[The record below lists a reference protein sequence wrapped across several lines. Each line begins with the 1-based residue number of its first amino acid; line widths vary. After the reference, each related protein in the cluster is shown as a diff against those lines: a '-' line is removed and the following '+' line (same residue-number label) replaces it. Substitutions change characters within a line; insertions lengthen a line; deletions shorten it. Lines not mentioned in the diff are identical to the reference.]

1 LLNTESYNLL
11 FNLAKRNIKLKYKN
25 SILGFFWSFL
35 TPLVYLLIF
44 YFVFSTAFASVENYA
59 LYVLTGLVY
68 WQFFANTTNEIIVSF
83 ISNSGIIKTINV
95 PVLAFPVSAL
105 ISELGSLFLTF
116 LPFLT
121 LMYYLGY
128 SPGIAFFAVIPVTIL
143 LAIFSLGLALFL
155 GTLNVYLRDISILWN
170 TLNPAL
176 FYLTPIAYTVDLI
189 PEKFHWILKLNP
201 LWYYFEAVRASL
213 YSNSWPLGVTWLYML
228 AISFLTFALGWFT
241 FKKLQPGIISNV

>member
-1 LLNTESYNLL
+1 MINSESYNLL
-11 FNLAKRNIKLKYKN
+11 LNLAKRNIKLKYKN

-35 TPLVYLLIF
+35 TPLVYLIIF

-68 WQFFANTTNEIIVSF
+68 WQFFSNTTNQVIQSF
-83 ISNSGIIKTINV
+83 ISNAGIIKTINV
-95 PVLAFPVSAL
+95 PVISFPFSAL
-105 ISELGSLFLTF
+105 ISELGNLVLTF
-116 LPFLT
+116 VPFLA

-128 SPGIAFFAVIPVTIL
+128 SPGLAFFAIIPVTVL
-143 LAIFSLGLALFL
+143 LAILSLGLSLFL

-176 FYLTPIAYTVDLI
+176 FYLTPIAYTLDLV

-201 LWYYFEAVRASL
+201 LWYFFKGVRASL
-213 YSNSWPLGVTWLYML
+213 YSNTWPSIETWGYMVL
-228 AISFLTFALGWFT
+228 ISFLVFAIGWFT

>member
-1 LLNTESYNLL
+1 MLNTESYNLL

-25 SILGFFWSFL
+25 SILGFLWSFL
-35 TPLVYLLIF
+35 TPLVYLTIF

-68 WQFFANTTNEIIVSF
+68 WQFFSNTTNEIIMSF

-95 PVLAFPVSAL
+95 PVIAFPFSAL

-128 SPGIAFFAVIPVTIL
+128 NPGLAFFAIIPVTIL
-143 LAIFSLGLALFL
+143 LAFFSLGLALFL

-201 LWYYFEAVRASL
+201 LWYYFEGVRASL
-213 YSNSWPLGVTWLYML
+213 YSNTWPVLETWIYMIL
-228 AISFLTFALGWFT
+228 ISAFTFLLGWFT